1 MKQNTATG
9 NLTRASEGNRRTQPD
24 LGVVTVLRFLHFIVV
39 VYFFFDRLELDGT
52 YRDNF
57 EVAAAFRAG
66 DDFALVNLVF
76 LDIQIGLTFGAI
88 NHNGLHLNNSAPVN
102 I

>member
-1 MKQNTATG
+1 MKQNTAMG
-9 NLTRASEGNRRTQPD
+9 NLTRASEENRRSRPD
-24 LGVVTVLRFLHFIVV
+24 LGIVTVLRFLQFIVV
-39 VYFFFDRLELDGT
+39 LYFFFDRLELDGT

-66 DDFALVNLVF
+66 DDFALVNLV
-76 LDIQIGLTFGAI
+76 LIDIKIGLTFRAI